1 MTNSFPYIYLVTPCG
16 VSRWKN
22 DRPVGVSILLFFFR
36 LEGYDVVLFWDVGV
50 EPDDTHVEDV
60 DRETDVGVLSDFVPG
75 LLHAFGPVDVVEDDY
90 GVFVGFG
97 LRESAVVEGGLVLVV
112 GVDE

>member
-1 MTNSFPYIYLVTPCG
+1 
-16 VSRWKN
+16 
-22 DRPVGVSILLFFFR
+22 
-36 LEGYDVVLFWDVGV
+36 VLFWDVGV
-50 EPDDTHVEDV
+50 EPDDAHVEDV

-90 GVFVGFG
+90 SVFMDFGFRK
-97 LRESAVVEGGLVLVV
+97 LVVVDSSLVLMV